1 MKKHNTLHYI
11 ILSVSSLIILFP
23 LYLMFVMAF
32 KESSEILGANYL
44 LPSLRP
50 TFVNFIRVFQAAQF
64 HIYLMNSLFVVLGI
78 LAMQLLLII
87 PAAYVFSKANNRLVG
102 FIFILYVIQIM
113 LPLEALIIPNYR
125 IMHTFGLTD
134 TRVSMILPFI
144 GSGYAAFLIRQSFKQ
159 IPQALDDSAVID
171 GCGHFKMMYHVY
183 IPLSK
188 PTITVF
194 SMISIAIHWNDY
206 LWPLIITD
214 SDAVRTLTIGLGM
227 FVQHESGADWGML
240 MSATLFI
247 TLPIILL
254 FLVLQRTFLENFLT
268 SGIKG

>member
-1 MKKHNTLHYI
+1 
-11 ILSVSSLIILFP
+11 
-23 LYLMFVMAF
+23 
-32 KESSEILGANYL
+32 
-44 LPSLRP
+44 
-50 TFVNFIRVFQAAQF
+50 
-64 HIYLMNSLFVVLGI
+64 
-78 LAMQLLLII
+78 
-87 PAAYVFSKANNRLVG
+87 
-102 FIFILYVIQIM
+102 
-113 LPLEALIIPNYR
+113 
-125 IMHTFGLTD
+125 
-134 TRVSMILPFI
+134 MILPFV

-171 GCGHFKMMYHVY
+171 GCGHFKTMYHVY

-206 LWPLIITD
+206 LWPLIITN
-214 SDAVRTLTIGLGM
+214 SDKVRTLTIGLGM

-247 TLPIILL
+247 TMPIILL
-254 FLVLQRTFLENFLT
+254 FLALQRTFLENFLT